1 MCRMKWSPKLGI
13 VAYTWKQIFF
23 FQVNRED
30 REELI
35 SYSSLRVTFVLTQI
49 HTINSCHFIP
59 HRPRPANPQRQNL
72 EPDTL
77 EGSSWEPRFPM
88 STAQPRKQHVT
99 TKNDSHFRKHSSA
112 NVYTNPWDRL
122 RLRLWVGVAKF
133 PIQPWPWPHMSVNF
147 IQRLWGQISWNPIP
161 IRITGNVWGRSVD

>member
-1 MCRMKWSPKLGI
+1 MK
-13 VAYTWKQIFF
+13 ANFF

-59 HRPRPANPQRQNL
+59 HRPRPANPQKQNL

-88 STAQPRKQHVT
+88 STAQPRP
-99 TKNDSHFRKHSSA
+99 NSPENNMS
-112 NVYTNPWDRL
+112 
-122 RLRLWVGVAKF
+122 
-133 PIQPWPWPHMSVNF
+133 QPKMIHISESTLLPMF
-147 IQRLWGQISWNPIP
+147 IQIHEIDSDSGFELVWPNSQFSHGHD
-161 IRITGNVWGRSVD
+161 RICQ

>member
-1 MCRMKWSPKLGI
+1 MK
-13 VAYTWKQIFF
+13 ANFF

-35 SYSSLRVTFVLTQI
+35 SYSSLRVTFVLRSILLTVATSYSQTQASQSSETKPGARHI
-49 HTINSCHFIP
+49 GRIKLGTTIP
-59 HRPRPANPQRQNL
+59 HEHSPAQTQ
-72 EPDTL
+72 
-77 EGSSWEPRFPM
+77 
-88 STAQPRKQHVT
+88 QPRKQHVT